1 MESQKVTGCIACQS
15 CSKNGNQK
23 CIIETDGVN
32 EWIQEMKETDGIIFG
47 SPTYFAGVNGTMK
60 SFLDRAFYVS
70 SANNN
75 LFRHKVGI
83 AVAAVRRFGG
93 LQVMDQL
100 NKYIQY
106 TEMLMPVSNYWNVI
120 HGAKPEEVLEDPEG
134 VQIMELQG
142 ENMAWL
148 LKILKLSKGK
158 IEPPQP
164 VSKLFT
170 NFIR

>member
-1 MESQKVTGCIACQS
+1 M
-15 CSKNGNQK
+15 
-23 CIIETDGVN
+23 
-32 EWIQEMKETDGIIFG
+32 
-47 SPTYFAGVNGTMK
+47 
-60 SFLDRAFYVS
+60 S

-75 LFRHKVGI
+75 LFRHKVGVAI
-83 AVAAVRRFGG
+83 AAVRRSGG

-106 TEMLMPVSNYWNVI
+106 SEMLLPVSNYWNVI

-134 VQIMELQG
+134 VQIMEMEG

-148 LKILKLSKGK
+148 LKILELSKGK
-158 IEPPQP
+158 IEPPKF
-164 VSKLFT
+164 VSKIFT